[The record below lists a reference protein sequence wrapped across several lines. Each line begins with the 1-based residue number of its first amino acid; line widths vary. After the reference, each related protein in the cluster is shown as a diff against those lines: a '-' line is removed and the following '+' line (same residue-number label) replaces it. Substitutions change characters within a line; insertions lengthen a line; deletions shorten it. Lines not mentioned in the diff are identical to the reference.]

1 MTTIK
6 LSVPEVLMEQEL
18 LQVMNELDK
27 ISNVHTAIERI
38 GAFRRTLYITVDLP
52 VLTNDE
58 IAELGFL
65 VGTKMML
72 KMSSR

>member
-1 MTTIK
+1 MVIQ
-6 LSVPEVLMEQEL
+6 LSVPEVLMEEEL

-27 ISNVHTAIERI
+27 ITGVHTAIGRV
-38 GAFRRTLYITVDLP
+38 GAFKRTLYITIELP